1 MFDFSSGMGFSV
13 VIHSMGSWVMNPT
26 LKWEGKEENS
36 HHELDTDTWSFV
48 EVFDLVHDLE
58 FSIIGGIKIWW
69 KEFDVDYETLKDLSN
84 DQDAMDLARYALSQ
98 KCEIDIYV
106 VFGVSD
112 YEEVIEDEVRGEL
125 TRVRRIGERRFVVFV
140 N

>member
-1 MFDFSSGMGFSV
+1 M
-13 VIHSMGSWVMNPT
+13 
-26 LKWEGKEENS
+26 
-36 HHELDTDTWSFV
+36 
-48 EVFDLVHDLE
+48 
-58 FSIIGGIKIWW
+58 
-69 KEFDVDYETLKDLSN
+69 SN

-125 TRVRRIGERRFVVFV
+125 TRVRSCSMT
-140 N
+140 NKL